1 MFADCIDGNLMCS
14 LEDRI
19 ALYCG
24 GALNVGGLVNLCK
37 GCVALFHNMVM
48 AAPSDRK
55 CGESG
60 TLH

>member
-14 LEDRI
+14 LEDRN

-24 GALNVGGLVNLCK
+24 GALDVGGLVNCARV
-37 GCVALFHNMVM
+37 GIALFHNMVM

-55 CGESG
+55 YRE
-60 TLH
+60 